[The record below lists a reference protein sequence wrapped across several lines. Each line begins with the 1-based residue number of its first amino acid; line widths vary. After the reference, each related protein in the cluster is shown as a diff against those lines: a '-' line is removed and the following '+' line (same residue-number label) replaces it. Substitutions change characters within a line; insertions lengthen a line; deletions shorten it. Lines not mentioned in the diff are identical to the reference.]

1 MTAFQTLFRRCYP
14 GSRGEDPEVHG
25 EQPGEAARAEAG
37 ARGQREGHEG
47 GRRKEEAGAARGRQE
62 HQVRPWYLFVK

>member
-1 MTAFQTLFRRCYP
+1 MKLGIVIHFVS
-14 GSRGEDPEVHG
+14 GSRGEDSEVHG
-25 EQPGEAARAEAG
+25 EQPGEAARPEAR

-62 HQVRPWYLFVK
+62 HQVSPLCLYL